1 MAINSIYNVAHKLAE
16 QVLTCSISVIS
27 LPPLFSHSGAHL
39 QAAARIVLQDW
50 NDGRI
55 PYYTLPPTRDSE
67 VAGSAAVVSE
77 FAADFSVE
85 ELNEDSLLAQLP
97 GGAGKG
103 FAIDSFGQ
111 LEVDL
116 EGAAAESSEEEL
128 MEGEANGV

>member
-1 MAINSIYNVAHKLAE
+1 M
-16 QVLTCSISVIS
+16 
-27 LPPLFSHSGAHL
+27 
-39 QAAARIVLQDW
+39 
-50 NDGRI
+50 
-55 PYYTLPPTRDSE
+55 
-67 VAGSAAVVSE
+67 SE

-128 MEGEANGV
+128 MEGEVTGA